1 MSGEKD
7 YGALLEKSMV
17 GKENGYAIWMYT
29 LKG

>member
-17 GKENGYAIWMYT
+17 GKENGYAI
-29 LKG
+29 